1 MLNSNETGFSS
12 SHNYTNTTISENATI
27 VESFNTTLTNAT
39 EFHAQARVLQPYKF
53 VSLALATCSISVC
66 VLVIILAFKKNGK
79 TFFKWKRAQRFV
91 VMTSTCDILFYG
103 VQLIYNINVPLFA
116 LQYQPPT
123 AICSIYTV
131 FLLEF
136 AYAQGNLSIIV
147 AVSAFFYILKQEEL
161 DLGKYDWKMFSFM
174 FVFPAIVLVTASFNG
189 GMGHNGL

>member
-1 MLNSNETGFSS
+1 MFNSNETGLSS
-12 SHNYTNTTISENATI
+12 SHNYTNTTISKNATI

-66 VLVIILAFKKNGK
+66 VLVITLAFKKNGK
-79 TFFKWKRAQRFV
+79 TFFQWKRAQRFV

-116 LQYQPPT
+116 LRYQPPT
-123 AICSIYTV
+123 AICSIYAV

-136 AYAQGNLSIIV
+136 AYAQANLSIIA
-147 AVSAFFYILKQEEL
+147 AVSACYYIFKQAEL
-161 DLGKYDWKMFSFM
+161 DLGKYDWKMFLFM
-174 FVFPAIVLVTASFNG
+174 FVFPAIVLVAATFNG